1 MNKVELVGQLAN
13 IKEDKLKI
21 NSGYLNGVVFT
32 PDYDGKGFANFFG
45 TEINESTTKLDD
57 LVTLIKESQEKVDNW
72 YESSL
77 RVKIVGKIRAN
88 NYKDKDGK
96 DVYNNIVEIRELE
109 VL

>member
-32 PDYDGKGFANFFG
+32 PDYDGNGFANFFP
-45 TEINESTTKLDD
+45 TVINESTTKLDD
-57 LVTLIKESQEKVDNW
+57 LVTLITESQKKVDKW
-72 YESSL
+72 HESDL
-77 RVKIVGKIRAN
+77 KVKIVAKVRAANYSDRTGKM
-88 NYKDKDGK
+88 NYQN
-96 DVYNNIVEIRELE
+96 VLEINELE